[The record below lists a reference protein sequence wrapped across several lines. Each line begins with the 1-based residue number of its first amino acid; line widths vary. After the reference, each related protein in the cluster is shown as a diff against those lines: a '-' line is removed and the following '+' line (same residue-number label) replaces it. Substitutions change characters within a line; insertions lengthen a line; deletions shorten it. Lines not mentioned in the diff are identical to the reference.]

1 MKADNATHWLSCT
14 HSLNSR
20 SKIHYR
26 MPCHILKTMP
36 DGRLKV
42 LVFGERYRGSLDK
55 SRTRYVPAYRV
66 AVREG
71 QQS

>member
-1 MKADNATHWLSCT
+1 MTADNATHWLYCL

-26 MPCHILKTMP
+26 MPSHILKTMP

-42 LVFGERYRGSLDK
+42 LVFGERHRGGMDK
-55 SRTRYVPAYRV
+55 LRIRYVAAERV
-66 AVREG
+66 RPQEG
-71 QQS
+71 RPS